1 VKAGNLA
8 SIRLGDGER
17 LRPRDD
23 ARPALAL
30 ARKQQRRIAAASN
43 G

>member
-23 ARPALAL
+23 ARPALA
-30 ARKQQRRIAAASN
+30 RKQQRRIAAASN